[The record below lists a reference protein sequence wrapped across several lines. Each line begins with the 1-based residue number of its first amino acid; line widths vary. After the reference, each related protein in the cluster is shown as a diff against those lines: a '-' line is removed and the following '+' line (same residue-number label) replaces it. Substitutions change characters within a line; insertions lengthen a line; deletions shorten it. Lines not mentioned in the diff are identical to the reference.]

1 MYTPCNITH
10 MMSSD
15 ICFSQLKKGS
25 ETVKLFINPETKTFR
40 VFTALRNGEALTA
53 AKAKKMGIGNLAA
66 EVSRVRQAG
75 HAVYTN
81 SRKAGNGVQ
90 VTEYVMGKPS
100 RKLIAA
106 GYKAIAMGL
115 V

>member
-1 MYTPCNITH
+1 
-10 MMSSD
+10 MS
-15 ICFSQLKKGS
+15 
-25 ETVKLFINPETKTFR
+25 KLFINPETKTFR
-40 VFTALRNGEALTA
+40 VFTALRSGEALTA

-66 EVSRVRQAG
+66 EVSRIRQAG

-81 SRKAGNGVQ
+81 QRTAGNGVQ
-90 VTEYVMGKPS
+90 VTEYVLGKPS
-100 RKLIAA
+100 RKLVAA

>member
-1 MYTPCNITH
+1 
-10 MMSSD
+10 MS
-15 ICFSQLKKGS
+15 
-25 ETVKLFINPETKTFR
+25 KLFINPETKTFR
-40 VFTALRNGEALTA
+40 VFSALRTGEALTA
-53 AKAKKMGIGNLAA
+53 SKAKKMGIGNLAA
-66 EVSRVRQAG
+66 EVSRIRQAG

-81 SRKAGNGVQ
+81 SRTAGNGVN

-100 RKLIAA
+100 RRIVAA